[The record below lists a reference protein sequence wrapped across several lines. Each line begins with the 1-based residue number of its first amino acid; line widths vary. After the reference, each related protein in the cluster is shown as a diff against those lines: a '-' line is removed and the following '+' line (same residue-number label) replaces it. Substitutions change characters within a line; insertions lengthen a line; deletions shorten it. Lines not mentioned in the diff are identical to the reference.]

1 MKPMLARTFGPKY
14 TRFPCYVQPKLNGV
28 RALYQ
33 DGVFQSRDEKL
44 WKRPVLKHLVDDLQQ
59 LGLENAVLDGEL
71 YVHGW
76 RLQRI
81 NGAIAVNRNEPCAD
95 TLNVEYHIFDIVD
108 PTKKFSERWLPV
120 AYGLKESTL
129 EHCKIVTTDYVHSP
143 EEMERYFHHYTS
155 KGYEGI
161 MLRPDGPYEFGETPH
176 GTQKRSDTLWKY
188 KQWQDAEF
196 VCLGVTHG
204 EGKASIGI
212 GALTLASHCERT
224 LHNGT
229 VLKGLDAYNSKP
241 DSDAWWH
248 GGFNVG
254 TGFSDDE
261 RIEFLRNP
269 PIGKLVRVRYLEL
282 TADGIPFNPSFLALM

>member
-1 MKPMLARTFGPKY
+1 MLARTFGPKY

-33 DGVFQSRDEKL
+33 DGMFQSRDEKL

-59 LGLENAVLDGEL
+59 LNLGPAVLDGEL

-95 TLNVEYHIFDIVD
+95 TLHVEFHIFDIVD
-108 PTKKFSERWLPV
+108 PTRKFSERWLPL

-129 EHCKIVTTDYVHSP
+129 EHCKVVTTDYVHTP

-176 GTQKRSDTLWKY
+176 GTQKRSETLWKY
-188 KQWQDAEF
+188 KQWQDDEF
-196 VCLGVTHG
+196 MCMGTRPG
-204 EGKASIGI
+204 EGKADIGI
-212 GALTLASHCERT
+212 GAFLL
-224 LHNGT
+224 GT
-229 VLKGLDAYNSKP
+229 KEGVPLFHRDGKP
-241 DSDAWWH
+241 AA
-248 GGFNVG
+248 VG
-254 TGFSDDE
+254 TGFSDEE
-261 RIEFLRNP
+261 RVEFSRNP

-282 TADGIPFNPSFLALM
+282 TADGIPFNPSFLAVMS

>member
-155 KGYEGI
+155 HGYEGI
-161 MLRPDGPYEFGETPH
+161 MLRPDGLYEFGETPH

-188 KQWQDAEF
+188 KQWEDAEF
-196 VCLGVTHG
+196 VCVGVTQG
-204 EGKASIGI
+204 EGKADIGI
-212 GALTLASHCERT
+212 GALVCEVKSHMS
-224 LHNGT
+224 NAIF
-229 VLKGLDAYNSKP
+229 K
-241 DSDAWWH
+241 
-248 GGFNVG
+248 VG
-254 TGFSDDE
+254 TGFSDED
-261 RIEFLRNP
+261 RIAYATNP
-269 PIGKLVRVRYLEL
+269 PLGQLVRVRYLEL

>member
-1 MKPMLARTFGPKY
+1 VRPMLARTFGPKY

-33 DGVFQSRDEKL
+33 DGMFQSRDEKL
-44 WKRPVLKHLVDDLQQ
+44 WKRPVLKHLVDDLRQ
-59 LGLENAVLDGEL
+59 LNLGPAVLDGEL

-95 TLNVEYHIFDIVD
+95 TLHVEFHIFDIVD
-108 PTKKFSERWLPV
+108 PTRKFSQRWLPL

-129 EHCKIVTTDYVHSP
+129 EHCKVVTTDYVHTP

-176 GTQKRSDTLWKY
+176 GTQKRSETLWKY
-188 KQWQDAEF
+188 KQWQDDEF
-196 VCLGVTHG
+196 ECCGITHG
-204 EGKASIGI
+204 EGKADIGI
-212 GALTLASHCERT
+212 GALELIANKPFRT
-224 LHNGT
+224 FPNNGGHLH
-229 VLKGLDAYNSKP
+229 VFK
-241 DSDAWWH
+241 
-248 GGFNVG
+248 VG
-254 TGFSDDE
+254 TGFSDEE
-261 RIEFLRNP
+261 RIKFARNP

-282 TADGIPFNPSFLALM
+282 TADGIPFNPSFLAVMS

>member
-1 MKPMLARTFGPKY
+1 MLARTFGPKY

-33 DGVFQSRDEKL
+33 DGMFQSRDEKL

-59 LGLENAVLDGEL
+59 LNLGPAVLDGEL

-95 TLNVEYHIFDIVD
+95 TLHVEFHIFDIVD
-108 PTKKFSERWLPV
+108 PTRKFSERWLPL

-129 EHCKIVTTDYVHSP
+129 EHCKVVTTDYVHTP

-176 GTQKRSDTLWKY
+176 GTQKRSETLWKY
-188 KQWQDAEF
+188 KQWQDDEF
-196 VCLGVTHG
+196 MCMGTRPG
-204 EGKASIGI
+204 EGKADIGI
-212 GALTLASHCERT
+212 GAFLL
-224 LHNGT
+224 GT
-229 VLKGLDAYNSKP
+229 KEGVPLFHRDGKP
-241 DSDAWWH
+241 AA
-248 GGFNVG
+248 VG
-254 TGFSDDE
+254 TGFSDEE
-261 RIEFLRNP
+261 RVEFSRNP

-282 TADGIPFNPSFLALM
+282 TADGIPFNPSFLAVMN

>member
-1 MKPMLARTFGPKY
+1 MLARTFGPKY

-33 DGVFQSRDEKL
+33 DGMFQSRDEKL

-59 LGLENAVLDGEL
+59 LNLGPAVLDGEL

-95 TLNVEYHIFDIVD
+95 TLHVEFHIFDIVD
-108 PTKKFSERWLPV
+108 PTRKFSQRWLPL

-129 EHCKIVTTDYVHSP
+129 EHCKVVTTDYVHTP

-176 GTQKRSDTLWKY
+176 GTQKRSETLWKY
-188 KQWQDAEF
+188 KQWQDDEF
-196 VCLGVTHG
+196 MCMGTRPG
-204 EGKASIGI
+204 EGKADIGI
-212 GALTLASHCERT
+212 GAFLL
-224 LHNGT
+224 GT
-229 VLKGLDAYNSKP
+229 KEGVPLFHRDGKP
-241 DSDAWWH
+241 AA
-248 GGFNVG
+248 VG
-254 TGFSDDE
+254 TGFSDEE
-261 RIEFLRNP
+261 RVEFSRNP

-282 TADGIPFNPSFLALM
+282 TADGIPFNPSFLAVMS

>member
-33 DGVFQSRDEKL
+33 DGMFQSRDEKL
-44 WKRPVLKHLVDDLQQ
+44 WKRPVLKHLVDDLKQ

-95 TLNVEYHIFDIVD
+95 TLLVEYHIFDIVD
-108 PTKKFSERWLPV
+108 PTKKFSERWLPM

-129 EHCKIVTTDYVHSP
+129 EHCKIVTTDYVHTP

-188 KQWQDAEF
+188 KQWQDDEF
-196 VCLGVTHG
+196 ECCGITHG
-204 EGKASIGI
+204 EGKADIGI
-212 GALTLASHCERT
+212 GALELIANKPFRT
-224 LHNGT
+224 FPNNGGHFHFF
-229 VLKGLDAYNSKP
+229 K
-241 DSDAWWH
+241 
-248 GGFNVG
+248 VG
-254 TGFSDDE
+254 TGFSDEE
-261 RIEFLRNP
+261 RVKFAADP

-282 TADGIPFNPSFLALM
+282 TADGIPFNPSFLAIM

>member
-1 MKPMLARTFGPKY
+1 MLARTFGPKY

-120 AYGLKESTL
+120 AYGLKESML
-129 EHCKIVTTDYVHSP
+129 EHCKIVTTDYVHTP

-155 KGYEGI
+155 HGYEGI
-161 MLRPDGPYEFGETPH
+161 MLRPDGLYEFGETPH

-188 KQWQDAEF
+188 KQWEDAEF
-196 VCLGVTHG
+196 VCVGVTQG
-204 EGKASIGI
+204 EGKADIGI
-212 GALTLASHCERT
+212 GALVCEVKSHMS
-224 LHNGT
+224 NAIF
-229 VLKGLDAYNSKP
+229 K
-241 DSDAWWH
+241 
-248 GGFNVG
+248 VG
-254 TGFSDDE
+254 TGFSDED
-261 RIEFLRNP
+261 RIAYATNP
-269 PIGKLVRVRYLEL
+269 PLGQLVRVRYLEL